1 MNVMCKTLEKQK
13 KINLRRKNGKK
24 KQQKCGSNVEVM
36 DTMYTKLEKRKE
48 WHEPQKKSGERKKKN
63 VEAMW

>member
-1 MNVMCKTLEKQK
+1 MLCAKHW
-13 KINLRRKNGKK
+13 RKK
-24 KQQKCGSNVEVM
+24 KRSTGEEKTKKETTKMWKQCGNDGCYV
-36 DTMYTKLEKRKE
+36 YKLEKRKE